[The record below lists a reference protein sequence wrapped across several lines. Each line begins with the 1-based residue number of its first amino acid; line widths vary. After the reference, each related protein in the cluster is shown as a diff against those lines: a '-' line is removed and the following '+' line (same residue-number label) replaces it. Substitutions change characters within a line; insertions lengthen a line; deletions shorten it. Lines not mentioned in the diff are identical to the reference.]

1 MSLNTAEVCARL
13 WRKQSFG
20 QCLEGKAGDLDAML
34 PPLVFQSWQNVPPHP
49 PAQPPQS
56 PPTQIPSPRLWNHWV
71 GWRWPPGSESPG
83 NINWKH
89 RSIPGRGE
97 TGVLVIRLSS
107 QTWKV
112 HVAQTGSHNH
122 PGPGSL
128 SCAALPLATGP
139 WSVPF
144 WMEESVLILALG

>member
-20 QCLEGKAGDLDAML
+20 QCLEGKAGDLDATL

-56 PPTQIPSPRLWNHWV
+56 PPTQIPGPRLWNHWV

-97 TGVLVIRLSS
+97 TSVLVIRLSS

-122 PGPGSL
+122 QDL
-128 SCAALPLATGP
+128 AVFHALPFRWQQGLDLYLFG
-139 WSVPF
+139 WRRVCLF
-144 WMEESVLILALG
+144 